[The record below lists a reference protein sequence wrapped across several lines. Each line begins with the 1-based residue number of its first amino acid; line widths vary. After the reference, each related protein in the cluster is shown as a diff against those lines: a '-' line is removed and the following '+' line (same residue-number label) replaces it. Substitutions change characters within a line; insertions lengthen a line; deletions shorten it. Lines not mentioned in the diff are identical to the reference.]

1 MNENNKKAIKNAFKD
16 LLRSM
21 LPLVTTFLGVV
32 LANLFDVDKTLT
44 ALGFASV
51 GNILYFA

>member
-16 LLRSM
+16 LLRSL

-32 LANLFDVDKTLT
+32 LANVFDVDKTLVGL
-44 ALGFASV
+44 ASASV